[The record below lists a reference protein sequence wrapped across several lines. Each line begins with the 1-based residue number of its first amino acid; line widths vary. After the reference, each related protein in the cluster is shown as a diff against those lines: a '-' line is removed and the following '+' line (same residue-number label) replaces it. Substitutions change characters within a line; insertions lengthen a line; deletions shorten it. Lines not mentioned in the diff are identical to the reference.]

1 MSTSQHPVDLLES
14 KFNVSLAGVAP
25 TTSKDLNIPSDLQQ
39 DQDLSEE
46 DEQAYDPL
54 KEYYQMMKQKLDEQQ
69 AQLQKQLDK
78 FGADQQQQQLQ
89 DDFESKFNEEEL
101 PQDTLEDD

>member
-1 MSTSQHPVDLLES
+1 MDLLES

-54 KEYYQMMKQKLDEQQ
+54 KEYYQMMK
-69 AQLQKQLDK
+69 
-78 FGADQQQQQLQ
+78 
-89 DDFESKFNEEEL
+89 
-101 PQDTLEDD
+101 